1 MYNIV
6 NICINY
12 PASTAVLVLKNLLLF
27 FPTRIIEQT
36 LVLHQQKRAK
46 KKLPAFHTNKKE
58 WLL

>member
-36 LVLHQQKRAK
+36 DTGVLPAK
-46 KKLPAFHTNKKE
+46 KS
-58 WLL
+58 